1 MDMAL
6 HESVLD
12 EVDLRLLNAIQ
23 VSPRA
28 SWASVAQVVGVDA
41 VTIARRWERLTREGL
56 AWVTAHPAPP
66 STAVSAIIELECPP
80 GQVERLARD
89 VAALPAAFNLDLTAG
104 NRDMIATVVASDLT
118 ALTDLVYTQL
128 GQLAE
133 VRAMRTHVIG
143 QLVTDARQWRL
154 RVLHKDEVK
163 RLRAPSAPAARRR
176 TDLDP
181 QFQAALTT
189 AMWRDGRIS
198 AAELSRRLDIA
209 PRRVR
214 DGLAHLLD
222 SGRLV
227 LRTDV
232 AQHITAWPV
241 TAWYFLR
248 VPANQVDI
256 VSRKLAGLDEVRLV
270 TSTLGR
276 HNVIMTVW
284 LHDLDDVHRLEA
296 AIESRLPG
304 VSIEDRSLTLRR
316 AKVVGRLLDNEGRA
330 TGEVVPMAR

>member
-1 MDMAL
+1 M

-23 VSPRA
+23 ISPRA
-28 SWASVAQVVGVDA
+28 SWATLAPVVGVDA
-41 VTIARRWERLTREGL
+41 VTIARRWERLSGEGW

-66 STAVSAIIELECPP
+66 STAVSAIVELECPP
-80 GQVERLARD
+80 GQIAGLARD
-89 VAALPAAFNLDLTAG
+89 VAALPAAFNVDLTAG
-104 NRDMIATVVASDLT
+104 NRDMIATVVASDM
-118 ALTDLVYTQL
+118 AGLTDLVYTQL
-128 GQLAE
+128 GLLAE
-133 VRAMRTHVIG
+133 VRTMRTHVIG

-163 RLRAPSAPAARRR
+163 RLHAPAAPSATRRAS
-176 TDLDP
+176 LDP
-181 QFQAALTT
+181 QLQAALT
-189 AMWRDGRIS
+189 AELWRDGRVS
-198 AAELSRRLDIA
+198 AAELSRRLDVT

-214 DGLAHLLD
+214 DGLAVLLD
-222 SGRLV
+222 GGRLV

-248 VPANQVDI
+248 VPADQVDI
-256 VSRKLAGLDEVRLV
+256 VSRKLAALDEVRLV

-284 LHDLDDVHRLEA
+284 LHGLDDVQRLEA

-316 AKVVGRLLDNEGRA
+316 IKVVGRLLDDEGRA
-330 TGEVVPMAR
+330 TGHVVPMAR